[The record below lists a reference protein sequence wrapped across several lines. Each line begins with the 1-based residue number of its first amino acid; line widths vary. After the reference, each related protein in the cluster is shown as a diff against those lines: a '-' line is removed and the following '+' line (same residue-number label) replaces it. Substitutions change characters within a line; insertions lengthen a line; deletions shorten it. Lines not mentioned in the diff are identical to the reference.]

1 MAAALIGLLETSG
14 QKVSKELRDLA
25 AEQAAGNVEA
35 AESSSDED
43 EDGDGEAGAAQ
54 AADSSGDETSESGTG
69 SGSEEE

>member
-35 AESSSDED
+35 ADSSSDED
-43 EDGDGEAGAAQ
+43 GE
-54 AADSSGDETSESGTG
+54 AADSSGDDEGSGTG
-69 SGSEEE
+69 SGSDEE